1 MARCREPACDALA
14 SLSWMRLMADPNAT
28 NDIPDERPSA
38 LPTARTFPDGVPI
51 LIDAE
56 AGIKLRALAD
66 TISHRSWSSA
76 EIRR

>member
-1 MARCREPACDALA
+1 
-14 SLSWMRLMADPNAT
+14 MRLMADPNAT
-28 NDIPDERPSA
+28 NDKPDERPSA

-56 AGIKLRALAD
+56 AGIKLRALD